1 MVSRSFWK
9 TVGLSIRLDKMEC
22 KMVRIMYIQA
32 FLLIFFEEFDSIR
45 SFLSIGS
52 TKLLCTNFAIRIA
65 GIKKKKNHRPKKEQR
80 NEKTLER
87 RGACKYKKKKKK
99 RNKGRREVGTC
110 IHGR

>member
-9 TVGLSIRLDKMEC
+9 TVGLSIRLDKMER

-65 GIKKKKNHRPKKEQR
+65 GIKKKNHRPKKEQR